1 MSNKRQAFDLTYN
14 GRLIWNGS
22 AMGPPRA
29 LKVCALLIHD
39 DENAVI
45 DASAAA
51 AAAVN
56 DDDDDD
62 DDSVYTFCPPQGSH
76 TLQFDILGSGA
87 LAAAMTKAK

>member
-1 MSNKRQAFDLTYN
+1 
-14 GRLIWNGS
+14 
-22 AMGPPRA
+22 MGPPRA

-39 DENAVI
+39 DENAVM
-45 DASAAA
+45 DAS

-56 DDDDDD
+56 DDDHDD